1 MDGQLLKLKI
11 KNLKNLFN
19 NVSVFRPSSVFCTA
33 MEIIVLTTYI
43 GLACLQRIKKL
54 PRVLRN

>member
-11 KNLKNLFN
+11 KNLKKFIKNI
-19 NVSVFRPSSVFCTA
+19 SVFRPSSLFCTA

-43 GLACLQRIKKL
+43 GLACLQHIIKE
-54 PRVLRN
+54 